1 MPQPS
6 VKARTSLLLS
16 YRSTHALCRRGTDRP
31 TIAVNCAVL
40 TESFYAFYAVIHTYI
55 RFNEKISQDTQDQRP
70 LTCDLNTKEIEKQ
83 LNYGNTTNCERSML
97 FNRLL
102 KLSEDGAST
111 TYSGNIFQI
120 SQTRLQKKYLW
131 AFTLDWCLYL

>member
-1 MPQPS
+1 MSQTRAQHIAIIAFS
-6 VKARTSLLLS
+6 YGGVVVNSLV
-16 YRSTHALCRRGTDRP
+16 RMC
-31 TIAVNCAVL
+31 
-40 TESFYAFYAVIHTYI
+40 I

-131 AFTLDWCLYL
+131 AFTLDWCLYSLYL

>member
-1 MPQPS
+1 MSNEMFQVS
-6 VKARTSLLLS
+6 FSLVHVRLQTLVEVLNS
-16 YRSTHALCRRGTDRP
+16 LCHWLPGKFGP
-31 TIAVNCAVL
+31 
-40 TESFYAFYAVIHTYI
+40 YHTYI

-131 AFTLDWCLYL
+131 AFTLDWCLYSLYL